1 MYKHSLC
8 SCFSLQAAAEGK
20 PAVVSVR
27 IRRELTLRSE
37 LILRSATAERT
48 ALTWCKYSHYFNFL
62 GDKDRNNITMKCKL
76 CLEDKRSSAVKR
88 SASHMMKSL

>member
-1 MYKHSLC
+1 MYKHRLG
-8 SCFSLQAAAEGK
+8 SCFSRQAAAEGK

-27 IRRELTLRSE
+27 IHRE

-48 ALTWCKYSHYFNFL
+48 ALTWCKYSHYFHFL

-88 SASHMMKSL
+88 SASYMRKRL